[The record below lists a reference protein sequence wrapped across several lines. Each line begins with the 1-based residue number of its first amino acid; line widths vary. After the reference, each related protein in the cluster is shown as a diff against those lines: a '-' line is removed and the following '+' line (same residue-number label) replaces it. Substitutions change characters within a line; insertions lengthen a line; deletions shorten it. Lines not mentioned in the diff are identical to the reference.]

1 MNPLDPQQSN
11 SFSSTQVNTPGL
23 PTAAQPEMLLGAV
36 PERLNPLAVHHH
48 SGATKSAL
56 LPMPGSDA
64 PSRVSH
70 LTVRPDGL
78 VLLAMHLD
86 GSLHFWGRDGAG
98 YWNAIPQIRE
108 RESSAVP
115 TTPRAG
121 RAGRPV
127 SRSTSTALERAG
139 SAGESLPRATAMIR
153 TRRGSLVLARERS
166 MPRMAA
172 RLVVCSAW
180 SGDGRVL
187 ALGGRGASSS
197 RFCINCFD
205 MRTSSLCA
213 MSRTLAVGTT
223 MIRAILFC
231 VAHCQSL
238 LHSMVQELEPYRQRA

>member
-11 SFSSTQVNTPGL
+11 SFSSTQVNTPGV
-23 PTAAQPEMLLGAV
+23 PTATQPEMSLGAV
-36 PERLNPLAVHHH
+36 LGRLNPLAVHHH
-48 SGATKSAL
+48 SGAAKSAL

-86 GSLHFWGRDGAG
+86 GSLNFWGRDSAG
-98 YWNAIPQIRE
+98 DWNAIPQIRK

-115 TTPRAG
+115 TTPRAS

-127 SRSTSTALERAG
+127 SRSTGTASERAG
-139 SAGESLPRATAMIR
+139 SAGESLPRATDVIR
-153 TRRGSLVLARERS
+153 TKRGSLVLAHGRS

-180 SGDGRVL
+180 SSDGRVL
-187 ALGGRGASSS
+187 ALGGRGASPS
-197 RFCINCFD
+197 RICMNCFD
-205 MRTSSLCA
+205 MRTSSLCNVQDA
-213 MSRTLAVGTT
+213 RRGHHNDLNGHIGLCRALSITVAQHGSTIGSGT
-223 MIRAILFC
+223 
-231 VAHCQSL
+231 
-238 LHSMVQELEPYRQRA
+238 